1 MKSYTPLTG
10 DKLIL
15 DGNDYTCSDLPR
27 VTRDAHPAKLAE
39 RSDAFTL
46 EFSGSSSGYHKLSKV
61 SKIRNNFVT
70 SILSP
75 NILYLC

>member
-1 MKSYTPLTG
+1 MKSYTPVTG

-15 DGNDYTCSDLPR
+15 DGNDYTCSDLHR
-27 VTRDAHPAKLAE
+27 VTRDVHPAKLAE

-46 EFSGSSSGYHKLSKV
+46 GFGGSSSGHHKLSKV
-61 SKIRNNFVT
+61 YKIRNNFVT

-75 NILYLC
+75 SILYLC